1 MHLFRNSKEPKS
13 CAREFG
19 IFKVKNQTKTKHRA
33 LAEIC
38 TRGK

>member
-1 MHLFRNSKEPKS
+1 MYLLRNTREPNS

-19 IFKVKNQTKTKHRA
+19 IFKVKKRNETKHRA

-38 TRGK
+38 TKGK